1 MDVVILV
8 NIRIRDYIEIKYV
21 KEIEL
26 IIVKQDIDNNEVN
39 FNPKIY
45 SILIVISF
53 SITLIN

>member
-1 MDVVILV
+1 MV